1 MQSKHATNYTSYARF
16 ANYEFLFIGDK
27 MTDFYVRARA
37 VVNDLLTTAE
47 KYPCDATKAVA
58 IYTIKA
64 YQRIGLYG
72 DGYATTLIEQIER
85 Y

>member
-1 MQSKHATNYTSYARF
+1 MN
-16 ANYEFLFIGDK
+16 
-27 MTDFYVRARA
+27 DFYALARA
-37 VVNDLLTTAE
+37 VVNELLTTVE

-72 DGYATTLIEQIER
+72 DGHAAALIDYIER
-85 Y
+85 LKQ

>member
-1 MQSKHATNYTSYARF
+1 MKY
-16 ANYEFLFIGDK
+16 
-27 MTDFYVRARA
+27 FYSLARA
-37 VVNDLLTTAE
+37 VVNELLATAE

-72 DGYATTLIEQIER
+72 DGYATTLIEQIMR